1 MVEHCIYKHFKIF
14 QFPLVFPLLKHT
26 FKTAETVLELN
37 FIHPGVSESKPN
49 GHPHPVRNHLQDL
62 QDGRY
67 LQKGSGGGYGGHHDG
82 YGGQNDEIRDHNDG
96 YGGQLVGYGGQ
107 PGEYGD
113 TLTVDDAG
121 DNVSQSSWFR
131 NKVNFSLDNFKQ
143 YLKIIP

>member
-1 MVEHCIYKHFKIF
+1 M
-14 QFPLVFPLLKHT
+14 
-26 FKTAETVLELN
+26 N

-96 YGGQLVGYGGQ
+96 YGGQDDGNRDHNDGYGGQPGGYGGQTGGYGGQ